1 VMELQSLIHTGLALL
16 PVPVGKKGP
25 VSKGWNLR
33 QNTVTEVTELPRLAS
48 KNVGLAHAYCT
59 PTPTCAIDID
69 DYKLARGWLTAHGI
83 DLKSMLYAGD
93 AVVIWSGKR
102 NSIKL
107 LYRLPPDAGALSTT
121 QVRDSTQTMMLEFRC
136 ASRDGL
142 TVQDLLPPS
151 QHPSGSSYRWM
162 GKGNPAQIPAIP
174 EQLLALWL
182 QRTGTVRPSVATT
195 ARSNRYNQRP
205 ETPREVARVSAML
218 NFINADCDYFTW
230 RDMVWAL
237 LSTDWPCAIQLARDW
252 SETAPDRYDA
262 KAFMALVDS
271 YKADQE
277 GGHSIG
283 TVIHHARL
291 GGWTE

>member
-1 VMELQSLIHTGLALL
+1 MDLSNLISSGLTLL
-16 PVPVGKKGP
+16 PVPAGKKGP
-25 VSKGWNLR
+25 VSKGWNLQ
-33 QNTVTEVTELPRLAS
+33 QNTVTEVTELPRLAN
-48 KNVGLAHAYCT
+48 KNIGLAHAYCT

-69 DYKLARGWLTAHGI
+69 DYKQARRWLRDHGI
-83 DLKSMLYAGD
+83 DLKTMLLAED
-93 AVVIWSGKR
+93 AVVIWSGKA

-107 LYRLPPDAGALSTT
+107 LYRLPPDTAALSTT
-121 QVRDSTQTMMLEFRC
+121 QIRGSNLAMMLELRC

-151 QHPSGSSYRWM
+151 QHPSGSNYQWM
-162 GKGNPAQIPAIP
+162 GNGNPLQIPTIP
-174 EQLLALWL
+174 AQLLALWL
-182 QRTGTVRPSVATT
+182 QRIGNVAPRLTAT
-195 ARSNRYNQRP
+195 ARRNTYNQRP
-205 ETPREVARVSAML
+205 ETPREVARVTAML
-218 NFINADCDYFTW
+218 TLIKADCDYFTW
-230 RDMVWAL
+230 RDLVWAL
-237 LSTDWPCAIQLARDW
+237 LSTNWSCAIQLARDW